1 MQVSLNS
8 QYLVF
13 RANTERNIS
22 LKILLLCP
30 LRPRIKFD
38 EPSPELLE
46 VTALQFMHLEKKTTV
61 SRIHF
66 LHPSLFFYF
75 FGGKW
80 LRPVYLFLSNSKDI
94 MKSPEGIFCTSKKI
108 STLPTTTMVMTYI
121 SLNWLLRAASTRS
134 TDPQ

>member
-13 RANTERNIS
+13 RANTVRNIS

-46 VTALQFMHLEKKTTV
+46 VTALQFVHLEK
-61 SRIHF
+61 RLQF
-66 LHPSLFFYF
+66 LESIFSILRYSSFFAGENDCVLCIFFY
-75 FGGKW
+75 
-80 LRPVYLFLSNSKDI
+80 L
-94 MKSPEGIFCTSKKI
+94 TAKI
-108 STLPTTTMVMTYI
+108 
-121 SLNWLLRAASTRS
+121 
-134 TDPQ
+134 

>member
-1 MQVSLNS
+1 MALHFSTRFNASILEFSVFSLPCKH
-8 QYLVF
+8 
-13 RANTERNIS
+13 RKEHS

-75 FGGKW
+75 FGGK
-80 LRPVYLFLSNSKDI
+80 
-94 MKSPEGIFCTSKKI
+94 
-108 STLPTTTMVMTYI
+108 
-121 SLNWLLRAASTRS
+121 
-134 TDPQ
+134 